1 MCICDSCKKEKNI
14 QKNQSFRSPKSVD
27 DFIELETLGSGAH
40 GSVKKVQYKYDLK
53 IYALKSLKQEQF
65 KGVYKDA
72 KEIDYIREKQIL
84 YDLTAKGNKHIVKLF
99 ADFQDSKNRYLLME
113 YCEGT
118 ILQNLRGNALGGY
131 VDQNLVINIIT
142 QLLEALSFLHDECH
156 ILHRDIKPDNIIL
169 DKNNNIKLLD
179 FGLAVY
185 MTHSDKRLVSKKSL
199 KGAFRFLPP
208 EILLLPLPL
217 KYDYKVDV
225 FALGFTIYSL
235 MNPSNNKKK
244 PNLPEETEGEYGN
257 IKRYDK
263 YLVNNFYST
272 WLIEFVYCLYEKNQI
287 LRPTSKSALNMLNGL
302 LHDPLYL
309 KTYNNNKAERSV
321 IQNVNLIFQR
331 NLYYP
336 DGSQISYTTNNNN
349 YYPTNNTSS
358 LNNQEIDEF
367 LQPNMGKENRII
379 SSMKCLLYILNNLDQ
394 MKLIKAQ
401 YHSIFENCEI
411 DSNFD
416 YRNLILY
423 SYYKMLDSINELK
436 IGKISKKNY
445 DQLIYNFIQLIIN
458 KSNCGVTGARPI
470 ILFYMMSSIFKDEF
484 KKHFNTYNNKI
495 FEDSIKNNFIDFQA
509 IMPINNP
516 QVYNSISKNIYSFQ
530 QNYIGPFVDNFYF
543 MMSYV
548 SKCPQCSKTF
558 GIGEFTVSPFLQLDV
573 PNDENNLSDII
584 NDFFTPKIGHGN
596 YSCNCGCHG
605 KKLKQHFCLNLPN
618 YLLLEFEDKNQ
629 INFHDQ
635 ILVPLYNGQN
645 FIYQYFAS
653 IYKTNTNDISSFC
666 AVLKSENNY
675 YLYSD
680 DTIKKVPKTHTFL
693 ECPSMAIYK
702 KMSL

>member
-1 MCICDSCKKEKNI
+1 
-14 QKNQSFRSPKSVD
+14 
-27 DFIELETLGSGAH
+27 
-40 GSVKKVQYKYDLK
+40 
-53 IYALKSLKQEQF
+53 
-65 KGVYKDA
+65 
-72 KEIDYIREKQIL
+72 
-84 YDLTAKGNKHIVKLF
+84 
-99 ADFQDSKNRYLLME
+99 
-113 YCEGT
+113 
-118 ILQNLRGNALGGY
+118 
-131 VDQNLVINIIT
+131 
-142 QLLEALSFLHDECH
+142 
-156 ILHRDIKPDNIIL
+156 
-169 DKNNNIKLLD
+169 
-179 FGLAVY
+179 
-185 MTHSDKRLVSKKSL
+185 
-199 KGAFRFLPP
+199 
-208 EILLLPLPL
+208 
-217 KYDYKVDV
+217 
-225 FALGFTIYSL
+225 

-244 PNLPEETEGEYGN
+244 PNLPEETEGAYGN

-394 MKLIKAQ
+394 MKFIYAQ

-436 IGKISKKNY
+436 IGKISKANY

-495 FEDSIKNNFIDFQA
+495 LKIQLKI
-509 IMPINNP
+509 
-516 QVYNSISKNIYSFQ
+516 IS
-530 QNYIGPFVDNFYF
+530 
-543 MMSYV
+543 
-548 SKCPQCSKTF
+548 
-558 GIGEFTVSPFLQLDV
+558 
-573 PNDENNLSDII
+573 
-584 NDFFTPKIGHGN
+584 
-596 YSCNCGCHG
+596 
-605 KKLKQHFCLNLPN
+605 
-618 YLLLEFEDKNQ
+618 
-629 INFHDQ
+629 
-635 ILVPLYNGQN
+635 
-645 FIYQYFAS
+645 
-653 IYKTNTNDISSFC
+653 
-666 AVLKSENNY
+666 
-675 YLYSD
+675 
-680 DTIKKVPKTHTFL
+680 
-693 ECPSMAIYK
+693 
-702 KMSL
+702 